1 MAKTPALKKVESEL
15 ADVRRDLRWE
25 KEARLKAEGK
35 IEQYKEKEEREQE
48 ERRMLVRRQD
58 EHMRQLESEVAWM
71 RRLVEF
77 LCIPEE
83 KLKTINEFKE
93 RVQISGDPGFPPRY

>member
-35 IEQYKEKEEREQE
+35 IEQYKEKEERE
-48 ERRMLVRRQD
+48 
-58 EHMRQLESEVAWM
+58 
-71 RRLVEF
+71 
-77 LCIPEE
+77 
-83 KLKTINEFKE
+83 
-93 RVQISGDPGFPPRY
+93 

>member
-1 MAKTPALKKVESEL
+1 
-15 ADVRRDLRWE
+15 
-25 KEARLKAEGK
+25 
-35 IEQYKEKEEREQE
+35 
-48 ERRMLVRRQD
+48 MLVRRQD